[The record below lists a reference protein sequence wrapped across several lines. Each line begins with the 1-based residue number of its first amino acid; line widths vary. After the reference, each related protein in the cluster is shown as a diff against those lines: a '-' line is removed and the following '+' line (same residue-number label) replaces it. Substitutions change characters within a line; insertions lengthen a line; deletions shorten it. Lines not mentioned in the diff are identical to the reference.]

1 MMVLLARQ
9 HGRHSMLNIQP
20 KQWIQITSTILA
32 SLITSAALFETL
44 LGQQVAI
51 KLIAA
56 LGIMN
61 IVVGSIGTAVSGQ
74 AQLVKD
80 VAAMPGVERI
90 SINQNANPTLAAV
103 AVDPTQDKVAP
114 TRADMDVV
122 AQTARGNN

>member
-1 MMVLLARQ
+1 
-9 HGRHSMLNIQP
+9 MLNIQP

-90 SINQNANPTLAAV
+90 SINQNANPILAAV